1 MYKLDGK
8 KVVITG
14 AASGLGRSLA
24 LAMARKGCRIGVVD
38 INVEGAEE
46 TLEMVISRG
55 GSGEVFQLDVRDPEQ
70 VEAMAEHFFQTF
82 GGVDI
87 LFNNAGV
94 AVTGFVGDIPLENW
108 KWITDINYFGMVY
121 GCHSFI
127 PRMKAQG
134 GGYIVNTASAAGIVS
149 FLEMAPYNASK
160 AAVISLTETLK
171 IELAP
176 FNIGV
181 SVVCPMFFN
190 TGLLDDL
197 RYTDEFETEFS
208 HAAFKYARITS
219 DEVAQV
225 VVKGVE
231 KKKLIIIP
239 QLSGKVFWMQKR
251 LSPSLYFGQ
260 LYFLN
265 KMGWGRPLF
274 LWMARHGML

>member
-1 MYKLDGK
+1 
-8 KVVITG
+8 
-14 AASGLGRSLA
+14 
-24 LAMARKGCRIGVVD
+24 
-38 INVEGAEE
+38 
-46 TLEMVISRG
+46 
-55 GSGEVFQLDVRDPEQ
+55 
-70 VEAMAEHFFQTF
+70 
-82 GGVDI
+82 
-87 LFNNAGV
+87 
-94 AVTGFVGDIPLENW
+94 
-108 KWITDINYFGMVY
+108 
-121 GCHSFI
+121 
-127 PRMKAQG
+127 
-134 GGYIVNTASAAGIVS
+134 
-149 FLEMAPYNASK
+149 MAPYNASK

-197 RYTDEFETEFS
+197 RYTDEFESELGHTC
-208 HAAFKYARITS
+208 FKNSRITS

-239 QLSGKVFWMQKR
+239 QLSGKAFWMQKR

-260 LYFLN
+260 LSFLN

>member
-1 MYKLDGK
+1 MYKLNGK

-24 LAMARKGCRIGVVD
+24 RVLASRGCMIGIAD
-38 INVEGAEE
+38 KNATCAEE
-46 TLEMVISRG
+46 TLEMVGRAG
-55 GSGEVFQLDVRDPEQ
+55 GSGEVFQLDVTDPEQ
-70 VEAMAEHFFQTF
+70 VEAMADHFFKNW

-94 AVTGFVGDIPLENW
+94 AVTGFVGDIPLEDW
-108 KWITDINYFGMVY
+108 KWITDINYFGMLY

-149 FLEMAPYNASK
+149 FMEMGPYNAAK

-171 IELAP
+171 VELAP

-181 SVVCPMFFN
+181 SVVCPMFFD
-190 TGLLDDL
+190 TGLLDDM
-197 RYTDEFETEFS
+197 RYTDEFESELGHTCFENS
-208 HAAFKYARITS
+208 RITS

-231 KKKLIIIP
+231 RTKLIIIP
-239 QLSGKVFWMQKR
+239 QLSGKAFWMEKR

-260 LYFLN
+260 LAFLN
-265 KMGWGRPLF
+265 KRGWARPLF
-274 LWMARHGML
+274 LWMGRHGML